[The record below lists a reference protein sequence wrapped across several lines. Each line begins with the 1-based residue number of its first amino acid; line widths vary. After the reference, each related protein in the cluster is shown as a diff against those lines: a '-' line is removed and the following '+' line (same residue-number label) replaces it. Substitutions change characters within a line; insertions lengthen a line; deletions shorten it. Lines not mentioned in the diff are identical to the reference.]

1 AKSKLPAALVHLVG
15 AGVGAALVIVLVADV
30 NSSAAELSAQI
41 HDLSASLD
49 RFAID
54 LLVRQV
60 RSPETSAFLLV
71 TGCIA
76 WATGAYAAFAV
87 FRRHRPMDAL
97 VVLGLLLLANISL
110 SFEFLFPFL
119 VIFATAGLLLLVRA
133 NLNEQR
139 SGWLRRRIGDAGHVS
154 GLFMRSGLTFVAVAV
169 VGAVLLT
176 TVASSDPLAGMW
188 RSHQSELASLGQQLN
203 QWVGGLT
210 APARGPNNLFGTSMP
225 IQSRWESD
233 PAIAYLAKP
242 SDGKA
247 HYWRVATYD
256 RFNGS
261 NWDQTDRVGVR
272 VQPGDEILGV
282 TTREGI
288 ELATRD
294 PIDVEFTAIQPSGD
308 SVLSPEAPETIA
320 DRAVNVTLKG
330 EGGPFQSASFA
341 DGLREGDRYVV
352 SALVRRIN
360 PDEGL
365 NQARLNAIN
374 GVYPSYIEP
383 YGEIVPGSIGQVT
396 KDVAKEILDSIPPD
410 QQTNFAIAHATE
422 TYLRDPANG
431 FRYQTNV
438 TGLCDSGQLVDCFLR
453 PGIRKG
459 FCQQFAS
466 AMVMLLRENFVAARL
481 AMGYLPGKEQTDGVW
496 QVDRASAHA
505 WVEVYFPGEGW
516 VQFDPTPGT
525 QERGGVATR
534 LPPGHPVATASPGT
548 GPSGSPAARTFAIDE
563 PGQDALGGGTPL
575 APPGG
580 PGGGLL
586 AIVLVGILMVG
597 FGIAAYSVRERR
609 RPSPAPE
616 VVFGSVARLAARFGY
631 GQRPTQT
638 TYEYAD
644 ALGDV
649 IPAARDELALVAR
662 VKVETQYAR
671 RTPAPDVLLA
681 VRHAYRRIRIRLLTL
696 VFRRP
701 RRRMH

>member
-1 AKSKLPAALVHLVG
+1 
-15 AGVGAALVIVLVADV
+15 
-30 NSSAAELSAQI
+30 
-41 HDLSASLD
+41 
-49 RFAID
+49 
-54 LLVRQV
+54 
-60 RSPETSAFLLV
+60 V

-97 VVLGLLLLANISL
+97 VVLGLLLLANVSL
-110 SFEFLFPFL
+110 SFAFLFPHL

-169 VGAVLLT
+169 IGAVLLT
-176 TVASSDPLAGMW
+176 SVASSDPLAGMW
-188 RSHQSELASLGQQLN
+188 RSHQSELAAFGQQLN

-210 APARGPNNLFGTSMP
+210 APARGPNNLFGTSMA

-242 SDGKA
+242 SDGKP

-261 NWDQTDRVGVR
+261 GWDQTDRVGVR
-272 VQPGDEILGV
+272 VEAGEPILGA
-282 TTREGI
+282 TPREGI
-288 ELATRD
+288 EFATRD
-294 PIDVEFTAIQPSGD
+294 QITVDFTAVLPSGD
-308 SVLSPEAPETIA
+308 SVLSPEAPDTIA
-320 DRAVNVTLKG
+320 DRAVNVTLNG
-330 EGGPFQSASFA
+330 ESGPFQSASFA

-360 PDEGL
+360 ADEGL

-374 GVYPSYIEP
+374 GAYPAYIAP
-383 YGEIVPGSIGQVT
+383 YTELVDGSIGQVT

-410 QQTNFAIAHATE
+410 RQTDFAIAHATE
-422 TYLRDPANG
+422 TYLRDRSKG
-431 FRYQTNV
+431 FQYKTNV

-453 PGIRKG
+453 PDVRKG

-466 AMVMLLRENFVAARL
+466 AMVMLLRENKVAARL
-481 AMGYLPGKEQTDGVW
+481 AMGYLPGREQPDGVW
-496 QVDRASAHA
+496 QLDRASQHA
-505 WVEVYFPGEGW
+505 WVEVFFPGEGW
-516 VQFDPTPGT
+516 VQFDPTPGSQT
-525 QERGGVATR
+525 QERGGVATA
-534 LPPGHPVATASPGT
+534 LPAGHPVAIASPGT

-563 PGQDALGGGTPL
+563 PGQDELGGGAPL

-580 PGGGLL
+580 STGGLL
-586 AIVLVGILMVG
+586 AIILVAVLMVG

-609 RPSPAPE
+609 RPSPAPD
-616 VVFGSVARLAARFGY
+616 VVFGGVARLAGRFGY

-638 TYEYAD
+638 AYEYAS
-644 ALGDV
+644 ALGEV

-681 VRHAYRRIRIRLLTL
+681 VRHAYRRIRVRLLAL
-696 VFRRP
+696 VFRRN
-701 RRRMH
+701 RRRMR